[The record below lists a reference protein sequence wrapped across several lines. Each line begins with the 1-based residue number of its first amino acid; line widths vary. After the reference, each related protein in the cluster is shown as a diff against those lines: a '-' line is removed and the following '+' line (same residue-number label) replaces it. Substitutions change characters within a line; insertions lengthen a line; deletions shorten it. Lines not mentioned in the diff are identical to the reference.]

1 MTSQSS
7 ASEKKDGVD
16 LFSEVGL
23 DMKVDISSL
32 ATQSQSTAPTS
43 IRVIASPANA
53 NSPDF
58 KPQQVSQFLLEKK
71 KGGETEEEEENNGWD
86 DDDLDIWLVCSK
98 KQAINQQLS
107 TSRKTATN
115 FITIHRNTRECIHS
129 TR

>member
-1 MTSQSS
+1 M
-7 ASEKKDGVD
+7 D

-43 IRVIASPANA
+43 IRVIASPANT

-71 KGGETEEEEENNGWD
+71 KGEEEGKGGEENNGWD

>member
-43 IRVIASPANA
+43 IRVIASPANT

-86 DDDLDIWLVCSK
+86 DDDLDIWLVC
-98 KQAINQQLS
+98 
-107 TSRKTATN
+107 
-115 FITIHRNTRECIHS
+115 
-129 TR
+129 